1 MDEAG
6 RRSSTNALPRVEV
19 QDIVVDEG
27 PPPPLPPRPNSR
39 ERSHHILYNPESSSK
54 PRNPSRP
61 QLQSS
66 ATTALSLTDIHIQT
80 FQDGSRE
87 TFDAQAEPTASGRLL
102 KGFDSIRRLKGH
114 SANEADC
121 VSVRSYAPTLEAGGD
136 MESLLG
142 EVLATSPGTRART
155 PLGTHAEVFG
165 TLDYED
171 DENISHFE
179 DEFDELEELSVDA
192 DNEGER
198 C

>member
-6 RRSSTNALPRVEV
+6 LRSATKTLSRVEV
-19 QDIVVDEG
+19 QNCVVG
-27 PPPPLPPRPNSR
+27 AGSRPTLPPRSNSR
-39 ERSHHILYNPESSSK
+39 ERLPSILYGPESSSK

-66 ATTALSLTDIHIQT
+66 ATTALSLTDIHTQT
-80 FQDGSRE
+80 LQDGSRE
-87 TFDAQAEPTASGRLL
+87 TFDAQAEPTASGKLL

-114 SANEADC
+114 SENEADC
-121 VSVRSYAPTLEAGGD
+121 ASVRSYAPTLEAGGD

-142 EVLATSPGTRART
+142 EVLATSPGIRART
-155 PLGTHAEVFG
+155 PLGTHAEIFG

-179 DEFDELEELSVDA
+179 NEFDELEELSVDA
-192 DNEGER
+192 DNEGAR

>member
-1 MDEAG
+1 
-6 RRSSTNALPRVEV
+6 
-19 QDIVVDEG
+19 
-27 PPPPLPPRPNSR
+27 
-39 ERSHHILYNPESSSK
+39 
-54 PRNPSRP
+54 
-61 QLQSS
+61 
-66 ATTALSLTDIHIQT
+66 
-80 FQDGSRE
+80 
-87 TFDAQAEPTASGRLL
+87 
-102 KGFDSIRRLKGH
+102 
-114 SANEADC
+114 
-121 VSVRSYAPTLEAGGD
+121 

-179 DEFDELEELSVDA
+179 DEFDELEELSIDA